1 MENSWEE
8 KRNNMNEKKTIQA
21 LTEIVDGKLLAIASD
36 DSVDRMG
43 DSLDINRW
51 NLKNFKKNPVLL
63 AGHQNSP
70 EFVIGVAKNIRVE
83 GNKLLFEPMFHGIT
97 EVARNIRDMFQEK
110 VLTAWSVG
118 FIPGALMNPDDKSV
132 KNELLEVSAVAV
144 PANANALTSAKAYGE
159 DVKKEVKNWVDKSV
173 EEKEETNET
182 IAEEL
187 SDDEKMKKKY
197 ELFGEVDKIIWA
209 FYKVYMNKDIEVEK
223 FNSLLDETIKLLA
236 SVAKG
241 KKAVDG
247 ENIKIEAIDDKIKEL
262 NSIRNIEVEVK
273 EGKVI
278 SKKNRDKISS
288 SVEQMKQT
296 IVTLEKLLALTETPK
311 EKSEETVEKIQV
323 EKNKVVE
330 KMPPS
335 EKELALRFFKKIAGN
350 SNLALNK
357 LNKK

>member
-1 MENSWEE
+1 M
-8 KRNNMNEKKTIQA
+8 KEKKTIQA

-223 FNSLLDETIKLLA
+223 FNSLLDETPGKVLIKSSIPPEIVGINVVSFGLIRVRFVFLIRLSLTSKLGKSVVEIERILFISFFVFSCKSTLNRNFLYPTHEIINETSLLA
-236 SVAKG
+236 GIV
-241 KKAVDG
+241 
-247 ENIKIEAIDDKIKEL
+247 
-262 NSIRNIEVEVK
+262 
-273 EGKVI
+273 
-278 SKKNRDKISS
+278 SS
-288 SVEQMKQT
+288 
-296 IVTLEKLLALTETPK
+296 
-311 EKSEETVEKIQV
+311 
-323 EKNKVVE
+323 
-330 KMPPS
+330 
-335 EKELALRFFKKIAGN
+335 
-350 SNLALNK
+350 
-357 LNKK
+357 